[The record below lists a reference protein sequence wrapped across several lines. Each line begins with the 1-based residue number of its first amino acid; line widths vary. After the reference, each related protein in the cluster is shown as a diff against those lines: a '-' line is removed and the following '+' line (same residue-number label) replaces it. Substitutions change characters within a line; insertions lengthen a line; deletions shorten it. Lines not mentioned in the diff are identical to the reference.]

1 MKGIISIFLN
11 DLLSRLSVSTLAAAL
26 ESLQETEFD
35 TNKNTYIE
43 TQIEDNKKSGLPFT
57 NKEEKILRRITFT
70 NIRDEMTLKDVSK
83 QLPKQIKYL
92 IRKANKIKNESH
104 IQIIL
109 SEKDQRDD
117 YKKIAEQLSA
127 ASLVISRYRLIFSQN
142 NHKGDKNPIDQLMH
156 ELYLQV
162 VKSEIPSI
170 NIDKPGPLLLC
181 GHTGSGKS
189 LTAQLLTSNYEP
201 SLTLNMAALTDTL
214 LESRIRG
221 FKKHSFTGAKEDKKS
236 IFEEAH
242 DGVIFFDELQS
253 ASIEAQTQLLDLINS
268 VSNKVRVAQ
277 IGKEEEPVD
286 FNVKTI
292 FAINEDI
299 SKLIDENRLR
309 KDLFF
314 RMRQVV
320 KFRSLSERLN
330 DITKGAEL
338 LELLIAI
345 HRWKYAIELN
355 PEFSLASQTVSEDIQ
370 YNYYKILKIKFT
382 KEAIAALREHSWPG
396 NLRELERVMAD
407 IFWDVKNKHTDE
419 VNESIV
425 KMALNSF
432 NSINTS
438 QDNKHDDTSDKT
450 KDDLTDDERYII
462 RSIEE
467 KLSASNFS
475 VDAILPSLKVFG
487 MTSRPSFRSFI
498 GKYQHYFDK
507 SVIDRLSKNRFK
519 IPAPEDIHTQ
529 S

>member
-181 GHTGSGKS
+181 GHTG
-189 LTAQLLTSNYEP
+189 
-201 SLTLNMAALTDTL
+201 
-214 LESRIRG
+214 
-221 FKKHSFTGAKEDKKS
+221 
-236 IFEEAH
+236 
-242 DGVIFFDELQS
+242 
-253 ASIEAQTQLLDLINS
+253 
-268 VSNKVRVAQ
+268 
-277 IGKEEEPVD
+277 
-286 FNVKTI
+286 
-292 FAINEDI
+292 
-299 SKLIDENRLR
+299 
-309 KDLFF
+309 
-314 RMRQVV
+314 
-320 KFRSLSERLN
+320 
-330 DITKGAEL
+330 
-338 LELLIAI
+338 
-345 HRWKYAIELN
+345 
-355 PEFSLASQTVSEDIQ
+355 
-370 YNYYKILKIKFT
+370 
-382 KEAIAALREHSWPG
+382 
-396 NLRELERVMAD
+396 
-407 IFWDVKNKHTDE
+407 
-419 VNESIV
+419 
-425 KMALNSF
+425 
-432 NSINTS
+432 
-438 QDNKHDDTSDKT
+438 
-450 KDDLTDDERYII
+450 
-462 RSIEE
+462 
-467 KLSASNFS
+467 
-475 VDAILPSLKVFG
+475 
-487 MTSRPSFRSFI
+487 
-498 GKYQHYFDK
+498 
-507 SVIDRLSKNRFK
+507 
-519 IPAPEDIHTQ
+519 
-529 S
+529 